1 MANLAYAMGLIFMIS
16 IGFYL
21 SLFIFGYELL

>member
-1 MANLAYAMGLIFMIS
+1 MMLIFMIS